1 MVRDAL
7 KLLLATLLVAS
18 LGCDRALSAPKDGP
32 RQTSTVALPPS
43 AEAPRFLKGQLH
55 AHTNRSGDSDTPP
68 EEAAAWYAAHGYDFV
83 VFTDHNRI
91 TEIPAPPGMLLLP
104 GVELTQNLPTCE
116 PPPEPGQAC
125 LLHINA
131 LFVPAQGG
139 GNSSA
144 RQTERSPGTPASWGN
159 ITGISRVDLYG
170 RALHRALSLGGL
182 AQLNH
187 PNFHR
192 GADPKVILALARQ
205 GLSLLE
211 IANQAVDSDNE
222 GDARHPSTEALWD
235 AVLREG
241 ARIYGTA
248 SDDAHHYSDA
258 AGVRARG
265 KIAYEGNLGFVMVRA
280 EKSAD
285 RIRAAVAAG
294 DFYSSTG
301 VLLDRLEISPSE
313 IALDVRSPD
322 GAASALIEVIADG
335 AVLERVRGAKLRFDP
350 RGRAQR
356 FLRVR
361 ITDAK
366 GRKAWSQPL
375 WINP

>member
-1 MVRDAL
+1 MAPAAL
-7 KLLLATLLVAS
+7 KLLLTTLLVAA
-18 LGCDRALSAPKDGP
+18 LGCDRAPAAPKDSA
-32 RQTSTVALPPS
+32 RQAPTEALSPST
-43 AEAPRFLKGQLH
+43 EAPRFLKGQLH

-68 EEAAAWYAAHGYDFV
+68 GEAAAWYAAHGYDFV

-116 PPPEPGQAC
+116 PPPEPGLAC

-131 LFVPAQGG
+131 LFVTPQGG
-139 GNSSA
+139 ASGGA
-144 RQTERSPGTPASWGN
+144 RQTEQSPGTPASWGE
-159 ITGISRVDLYG
+159 IPSFSRVDLYG

-205 GLSLLE
+205 GLSLME

-222 GDARHPSTEALWD
+222 GDALHPSTEALWD

-241 ARIYGTA
+241 ARVYGTA

-265 KIAYEGNLGFVMVRA
+265 EIAYEGDRGFVMVRA
-280 EKSAD
+280 EKRAD
-285 RIRAAVAAG
+285 RIRAAIAAG

-301 VLLDRLEISPSE
+301 VLLDRFEISPPE
-313 IALDVRSPD
+313 IALDVRSSE
-322 GAASALIEVIADG
+322 GAGSVLIEVIADG
-335 AVLERVRGAKLRFDP
+335 AVIERVHGARLRFDP
-350 RGRAQR
+350 RGRGER

-366 GRKAWSQPL
+366 GRKAWTQPR
-375 WINP
+375 WTDP